1 MMIKIKISLVILL
14 CSIHLTMG
22 QNTKENIK
30 VHKVWISLVNSS
42 KVIKGNLYSVD
53 ENSIKIIDNES
64 FDISNLQII
73 SPSQIEK
80 IKIRRKG
87 KVGKGVWIGGLT
99 GLGIG
104 VVSGLVSSDDSN
116 EWFGFSP
123 EEKAVINGI
132 FLTPVGAGVGALIAS
147 KKEVITIN
155 SDVES
160 YKSQMHML
168 RSYSLIPDSKE

>member
-1 MMIKIKISLVILL
+1 MIKIKISLVIFL

-42 KVIKGNLYSVD
+42 NIIKGNLYSVD

-73 SPSQIEK
+73 DPSQIEK
-80 IKIRRKG
+80 IKVRRKG

-99 GLGIG
+99 GIGIG
-104 VVSGLVSSDDSN
+104 VVSGLVSSDDSDD
-116 EWFGFSP
+116 WFGFSP

-132 FLTPVGAGVGALIAS
+132 FLGPLGAGFGALIAS
-147 KKEVITIN
+147 KKEAIIIN
-155 SDVES
+155 GDIES
-160 YKSQMHML
+160 YKRQMNLL

>member
-1 MMIKIKISLVILL
+1 MIKIKTLLVIFL
-14 CSIHLTMG
+14 CSVNLTIG

-30 VHKVWISLVNSS
+30 VHKVWISMVN
-42 KVIKGNLYSVD
+42 KAEIIKGNLYAVE
-53 ENSIKIIDNES
+53 ENAIKIIDNES

-104 VVSGLVSSDDSN
+104 VVSGLVSSDDSD

-132 FLTPVGAGVGALIAS
+132 ILAPVGAGIAALIAS

-155 SDVES
+155 GNVEI
-160 YKSQMHML
+160 YKSQIPIL
-168 RSYSLIPDSKE
+168 RSYSLMLDPKE